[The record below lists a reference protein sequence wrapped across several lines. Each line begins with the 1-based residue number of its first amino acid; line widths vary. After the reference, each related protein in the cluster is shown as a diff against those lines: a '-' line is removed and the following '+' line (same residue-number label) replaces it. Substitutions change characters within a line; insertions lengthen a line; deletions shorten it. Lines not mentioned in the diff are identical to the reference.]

1 MTDINMSDSDN
12 DLDNNNNDLEQ
23 TDNIDNDDNTD
34 NMNATEQNILSQLD
48 SKLIIKFHKEGR
60 HSKTIIMGLGNYLND
75 EKQQDFV
82 KTFKKKLG
90 ASATKNVINNQC
102 IYSFSGDHVNKL
114 YDYFVKIIP
123 KDKIKRQ

>member
-1 MTDINMSDSDN
+1 MTDINKDINNISDSDD
-12 DLDNNNNDLEQ
+12 DLDNNSE
-23 TDNIDNDDNTD
+23 ISDNTD
-34 NMNATEQNILSQLD
+34 NINMDEQNILSQLD

-90 ASATKNVINNQC
+90 SSATKNVVNNQC
-102 IYSFSGDHVNKL
+102 TYAFSGDHVNTL